1 MYSLLHLWK
10 ERSAFAALA
19 KASIANI
26 THAQRRGIIFSCS
39 GKQTGRQRVQSMKG
53 VYGFARH
60 LSASGI
66 HFWHSSGGVL
76 RFSARLP
83 SRIFREWTGTHSQTR
98 RTQSRRLK
106 HARLDAK
113 DGGCARDTRMSHPTD
128 QHANRTR
135 ILNRLGMRALWCVVK
150 KQQGKPK
157 ALANAGSDERALCHS
172 ARGAMIARRRQPCS
186 LGYAKLQGF
195 LTTWKLP
202 STWRL
207 RCTRRVPWTCS
218 FPCLELT

>member
-1 MYSLLHLWK
+1 MCNDGPYLLMYSLLHLWK

-128 QHANRTR
+128 HPHAACQSDTHFESAWDE
-135 ILNRLGMRALWCVVK
+135 GPVVCG
-150 KQQGKPK
+150 QET
-157 ALANAGSDERALCHS
+157 AGQTKSTGER
-172 ARGAMIARRRQPCS
+172 R
-186 LGYAKLQGF
+186 
-195 LTTWKLP
+195 
-202 STWRL
+202 
-207 RCTRRVPWTCS
+207 
-218 FPCLELT
+218 